1 MQHLGSAV
9 LDVLLGEY
17 IQNLDQR
24 QLELDV
30 LNGHLLLQNLTIKG
44 SALQRLQLPVLVKA
58 GVIGRVE
65 LRIPWSKLATEP
77 TKLKLDQ
84 LLLLIGPQSEA
95 EWDQAAEAKREA
107 DLRVEEAKRE
117 AQAEALA
124 LQRAEIVQAQADAA
138 AQRRQVVE
146 EVQASYSEELSTIRK
161 ALSQATSEREANRIK
176 AVEATEAATQL
187 ELDVRSLAERFETE
201 VTTLEARVAEAEAE
215 RDAAREEMEALR
227 QAARDAAAALAGG
240 RARHARRLGAAP
252 GLTHPTPYDSLL
264 LRGRASHTQRHRH
277 SLPLR
282 MSCALLIVW
291 RVCFTLCA

>member
-1 MQHLGSAV
+1 MRAERRCGARSAMQHLGSAV

-107 DLRVEEAKRE
+107 QRKAAVLLAHEAKHRSVD
-117 AQAEALA
+117 ADQRPATQKSSFAARLSARVLDRLQACMRMPSTGPCSRPGVRCCASPPCSPGVRYCVCAGGHHQRGRPIRRQLTRPVHILDHARDPVHRPAL
-124 LQRAEIVQAQADAA
+124 RRAA
-138 AQRRQVVE
+138 AR
-146 EVQASYSEELSTIRK
+146 
-161 ALSQATSEREANRIK
+161 
-176 AVEATEAATQL
+176 
-187 ELDVRSLAERFETE
+187 
-201 VTTLEARVAEAEAE
+201 
-215 RDAAREEMEALR
+215 
-227 QAARDAAAALAGG
+227 GG
-240 RARHARRLGAAP
+240 CGTGGGWHP
-252 GLTHPTPYDSLL
+252 G
-264 LRGRASHTQRHRH
+264 
-277 SLPLR
+277 
-282 MSCALLIVW
+282 
-291 RVCFTLCA
+291 